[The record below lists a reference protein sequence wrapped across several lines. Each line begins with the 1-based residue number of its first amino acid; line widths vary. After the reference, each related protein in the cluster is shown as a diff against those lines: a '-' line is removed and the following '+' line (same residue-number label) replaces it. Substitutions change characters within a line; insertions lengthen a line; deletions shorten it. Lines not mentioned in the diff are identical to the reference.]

1 MDGMN
6 GNESAAVTAVVVSFN
21 VAPLLEPCLRSLYQA
36 AGELRARGDHVD
48 VVVVD
53 NASADDSAVL
63 VRRRFPDA
71 RLIENVRNLGFG
83 AACNQG
89 AAAEGRPGECA
100 GDEQRQG
107 SGKFILFLNPDAV
120 LAPGALAAL
129 LARLHATPRAA
140 VAGPRVVY
148 PDGRPQPTRRR
159 FPRPVDLLL
168 ESTPLEWRG
177 PDWAPLRR
185 WRMVDATEG
194 VAGAVDWLSGA
205 CLLVRREAFD
215 AVGGFS
221 PRFFMYFEEVD
232 LARRLAALG
241 WETWYEPAATVVHH
255 HGRSAD
261 QDVAARD
268 RHYYGS
274 KYRYAGRYY
283 GAATAGVLRL
293 TAGVLFAA
301 EAAVQAL
308 RRDPPAAQRYAALA
322 RWHFS
327 PPPAGSR
334 CASA

>member
-6 GNESAAVTAVVVSFN
+6 RYQSAAVTAVVVSYN
-21 VAPLLEPCLRSLYQA
+21 VAPLLEPCLRSLTQA
-36 AGELRARGDHVD
+36 AVELGARGDRLE

-53 NASADDSAVL
+53 NASADDSPGM
-63 VRRRFPDA
+63 VRRLFPDA

-89 AAAEGRPGECA
+89 AAATEGGT
-100 GDEQRQG
+100 RQG
-107 SGKFILFLNPDAV
+107 AGEAEAEGTERFTLFLNPDAV
-120 LAPGALAAL
+120 LGPGALAAL
-129 LARLHATPRAA
+129 LARLRATPRAA
-140 VAGPRVVY
+140 IAGPRVAY

-159 FPRPVDLLL
+159 FPRPIDLLL

-177 PDWAPLRR
+177 PARAPLRR
-185 WRMVDATEG
+185 WRMVGVPDG
-194 VAGAVDWLSGA
+194 VAGPVDWLSGA

-255 HGRSAD
+255 HSRSAD
-261 QDVAARD
+261 QNVAARD

-274 KYRYAGRYY
+274 KYGYASRYY
-283 GAATAGVLRL
+283 GAATARILRL

-301 EAAVQAL
+301 ESAIQTL
-308 RRDPPAAQRYAALA
+308 RRDPPAARRYAALA

-327 PPPAGSR
+327 PPPAGS
-334 CASA
+334 